1 MDSEAFL
8 RQEVESAT
16 PAKLRYLLLQKAPGL
31 TEIVRDQWQ
40 KGQVSEARQWVI
52 RIQDILGEL
61 LEGIVDPKHELAKQQ
76 SDLVIFLLKLVVLA
90 DQTQDLQALNS
101 VREILEIEKDTWGM
115 LARRSLVNDA
125 SSTTSV
131 GTASESDAYVPFS
144 LEA

>member
-16 PAKLRYLLLQKAPGL
+16 PAKLRYLLLQKAHGL

-40 KGQVSEARQWVI
+40 NGQVSESRQWVI
-52 RIQDILGEL
+52 RIQEIFGEL
-61 LEGIVDPKHELAKQQ
+61 LDGIVDPKHELAKQQ
-76 SDLVIFLLKLVVLA
+76 SDLIIFLLKLVVLA

-115 LARRSLVNDA
+115 LARRSLANDA
-125 SSTTSV
+125 ASTASV
-131 GTASESDAYVPFS
+131 GSASESDAYVPFS

>member
-16 PAKLRYLLLQKAPGL
+16 PAKLRWLLLQKAHGL

-40 KGQVSEARQWVI
+40 KGQVSESRQWVI
-52 RIQDILGEL
+52 RIQEIFGEL
-61 LEGIVDPKHELAKQQ
+61 LDGIVDPKHELAKQQ
-76 SDLVIFLLKLVVLA
+76 SDLIIFLLKLVVLA

-115 LARRSLVNDA
+115 LARRSLANDA
-125 SSTTSV
+125 ASTTSV
-131 GTASESDAYVPFS
+131 GSASESDAYVPFS

>member
-16 PAKLRYLLLQKAPGL
+16 PAKLRYLLLQKAHGL

-40 KGQVSEARQWVI
+40 KGLVSEARQWVI

-101 VREILEIEKDTWGM
+101 VRQILEIEKDTWGM

-125 SSTTSV
+125 SSTSSV